1 MRLGRH
7 ARIQCQLHSPDDG
20 LVVVMKND
28 IGHFTI
34 TAAAAKHLTSQYSA
48 STLGVG
54 EAPAEL
60 RTLLS
65 FLALK

>member
-34 TAAAAKHLTSQYSA
+34 TAAAAKHLTSQ
-48 STLGVG
+48 
-54 EAPAEL
+54 
-60 RTLLS
+60 
-65 FLALK
+65 